1 MTEDLYQQRTQL
13 LDEIERIVDDFYK
26 GLPVA
31 PMSRRSL
38 INRLSFA
45 VETFMPC
52 EGDWNFNVDLGT
64 EWKEE
69 AKV

>member
-13 LDEIERIVDDFYK
+13 LTEIERIVHDFYT

-31 PMSRRSL
+31 PMSRQNL

-45 VETFMPC
+45 VETFIPC
-52 EGDWNFNVDLGT
+52 EGDWNFEVDMS
-64 EWKEE
+64 KEE
-69 AKV
+69 ATV

>member
-1 MTEDLYQQRTQL
+1 MIEDLYTQRTQL
-13 LDEIERIVDDFYK
+13 LTEIERIVHDFYK

-45 VETFMPC
+45 VETFIPC
-52 EGDWNFNVDLGT
+52 EGDWNFEVDMS
-64 EWKEE
+64 KEE
-69 AKV
+69 AAV

>member
-1 MTEDLYQQRTQL
+1 MTDDLYTQRKQL
-13 LDEIERIVDDFYK
+13 LTEIERIVHDFYT

-31 PMSRRSL
+31 PMSRQNL

-45 VETFMPC
+45 IETFIPC
-52 EGDWNFNVDLGT
+52 EGDWNFEVDMGT

-69 AKV
+69 VTV